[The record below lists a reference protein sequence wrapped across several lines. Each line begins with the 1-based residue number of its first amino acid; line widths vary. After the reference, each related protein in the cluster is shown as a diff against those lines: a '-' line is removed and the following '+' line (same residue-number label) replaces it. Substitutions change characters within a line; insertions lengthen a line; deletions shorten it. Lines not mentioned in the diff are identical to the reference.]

1 MSPEPD
7 PGPHSSPFQHDL
19 DSAESKVAA
28 LFGEVI
34 DALSAANQAVAAGD
48 PAVASELRARQVLI
62 GDTTTHLE
70 QTLQVYLAR
79 FAPMA
84 RDLRLVLTLLRLAPQ
99 LERSVE
105 LAGHVAERAGL
116 VGTLPA
122 SLQPFLIQMGDT
134 ALTMWQQV
142 AIAWASR
149 DESAADRLEQIDDRL
164 DDLTQELGRQA
175 GEEQLPAA
183 VGMQLNLL
191 IRFYERLGDH
201 AVHVADRI
209 RWLRTGG

>member
-1 MSPEPD
+1 MSPGPD
-7 PGPHSSPFQHDL
+7 PGPHQYPFQHDL
-19 DSAESKVAA
+19 DSSESKVAA

-62 GDTTTHLE
+62 GDTTAQLE

-84 RDLRLVLTLLRLAPQ
+84 GDLRLVLTLLRLAPQ

-105 LAGHVAERAGL
+105 LAGHVAERASL
-116 VGTLPA
+116 VGTLPET
-122 SLQPFLIQMGDT
+122 LQPLLTEMGSV
-134 ALTMWQQV
+134 ALTMWEQV
-142 AIAWASR
+142 ALAWATR
-149 DESAADRLEQIDDRL
+149 DETAADRLEQMDDRL
-164 DDLTQELGRQA
+164 DGLTQHLGRQA
-175 GEEQLPAA
+175 GEEQLPVA
-183 VGMQLNLL
+183 VAMQLNLL

-209 RWLRTGG
+209 RWLRTGA